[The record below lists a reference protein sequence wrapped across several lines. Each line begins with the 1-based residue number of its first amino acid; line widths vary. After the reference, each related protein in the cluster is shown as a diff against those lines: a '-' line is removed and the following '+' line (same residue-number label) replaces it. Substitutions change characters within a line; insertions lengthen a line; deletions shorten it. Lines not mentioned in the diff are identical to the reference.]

1 MHASETMNISRT
13 NTNFHKRKTIQ
24 IKFQSSSA
32 ENSNVKRI
40 QVVFNRSTT
49 TNTQKLKRPNA

>member
-1 MHASETMNISRT
+1 MVSEACISVL
-13 NTNFHKRKTIQ
+13 